1 MSTSKKSTAPR
12 RKYDDDFKN
21 EAVRL
26 VTTGNRTV
34 PDVARSLGISE
45 NLLYRWKGHTKPGG
59 QQAGSAQHEL
69 DQLREQLREQLR
81 RTEQERDILK
91 KAGPPVRLSIFSRMT

>member
-34 PDVARSLGISE
+34 PDVARSLGISQ

-69 DQLREQLREQLR
+69 DQLREQLR

>member
-1 MSTSKKSTAPR
+1 MSKPQNPSAPR
-12 RKYDDDFKN
+12 RKYDDEFKT

-26 VTTGNRTV
+26 VNTGGRTV

-45 NLLYRWKGHTKPGG
+45 NLLYRWKGNNKPGG
-59 QQAGSAQHEL
+59 HQNGVSQQEYN
-69 DQLREQLREQLR
+69 QLRDQLR

-91 KAGPPVRLSIFSRMT
+91 KALGIFSRMT

>member
-1 MSTSKKSTAPR
+1 MSKNTTPSAPR
-12 RKYDDDFKN
+12 RKYDETFRA

-26 VTTGNRTV
+26 VTTGNRSV

-45 NLLYRWKGHTKPGG
+45 NLLYNWKNKTTADKPKTGIT
-59 QQAGSAQHEL
+59 QEEH
-69 DQLREQLREQLR
+69 DRVKEQLR

-91 KAGPPVRLSIFSRMT
+91 KALGIFSRMT

>member
-1 MSTSKKSTAPR
+1 MTATADR
-12 RKYDDDFKN
+12 ETFKT

-26 VTTGNRTV
+26 VTTGNRSV

-45 NLLYRWKGHTKPGG
+45 NLLYNRIGGPVANKATADKPK
-59 QQAGSAQHEL
+59 AGVSQEEH
-69 DQLREQLREQLR
+69 DRVKEQLR

-91 KAGPPVRLSIFSRMT
+91 KALGIFSRMT

>member
-1 MSTSKKSTAPR
+1 MSKPQISKAPR
-12 RKYDDDFKN
+12 RKYDEEFKN

-26 VTTGNRTV
+26 VTTGNRSV

-45 NLLYRWKGHTKPGG
+45 NLLYRWKGYGKLSS
-59 QQAGSAQHEL
+59 QQNQVSQQ
-69 DQLREQLREQLR
+69 DYDQLREQLR

-91 KAGPPVRLSIFSRMT
+91 KALSIFSRMT

>member
-1 MSTSKKSTAPR
+1 MSKKQTQAAPR
-12 RKYDDDFKN
+12 RKYDETFKT

-26 VTTGNRTV
+26 ITTGNRSV

-45 NLLYRWKGHTKPGG
+45 NLLYNWKNKTKVDK
-59 QQAGSAQHEL
+59 QQSGISQEEH
-69 DQLREQLREQLR
+69 DRVKEQLR

-91 KAGPPVRLSIFSRMT
+91 KALGIFSRMT

>member
-1 MSTSKKSTAPR
+1 MRKSQSPKAPR
-12 RKYDDDFKN
+12 RKYDEEFKN

-26 VTTGNRTV
+26 VTTGNRSV

-45 NLLYRWKGHTKPGG
+45 NLLYRWKGYSKPNGETERVS
-59 QQAGSAQHEL
+59 QQ
-69 DQLREQLREQLR
+69 DYDQLREQLR

-91 KAGPPVRLSIFSRMT
+91 KALSIFSRMT

>member
-1 MSTSKKSTAPR
+1 MSTSKKPLTPR

-34 PDVARSLGISE
+34 SDVARSLGISE
-45 NLLYRWKGHTKPGG
+45 NLLYRWKGHAKPGRH
-59 QQAGSAQHEL
+59 QAGSTQHEL
-69 DQLREQLREQLR
+69 EQLREQLR

-91 KAGPPVRLSIFSRMT
+91 KALSIFSRIT

>member
-1 MSTSKKSTAPR
+1 MSKSQTPKAPR
-12 RKYDDDFKN
+12 RKYDEEFKN

-26 VTTGNRTV
+26 VTTGQRSV

-45 NLLYRWKGHTKPGG
+45 NLLYRWKGYSKPSGLQNEIT
-59 QQAGSAQHEL
+59 QQ
-69 DQLREQLREQLR
+69 DYDQLREQLR

-91 KAGPPVRLSIFSRMT
+91 KCPAGAPLSIFSRMT

>member
-1 MSTSKKSTAPR
+1 MSKPQTPKALR
-12 RKYDDDFKN
+12 RKYDEEFKN

-26 VTTGNRTV
+26 VTTGNRSV

-45 NLLYRWKGHTKPGG
+45 NLLYRWKGYSKPNGP
-59 QQAGSAQHEL
+59 QTEISQK
-69 DQLREQLREQLR
+69 DYDQLREQLR

-91 KAGPPVRLSIFSRMT
+91 KALSIFSRMT

>member
-1 MSTSKKSTAPR
+1 MSKTQTPSAPR
-12 RKYDDDFKN
+12 RKYDETFKT

-26 VTTGNRTV
+26 VTTGNRSV

-45 NLLYRWKGHTKPGG
+45 NLLYNWKNKETADKPKTGIS
-59 QQAGSAQHEL
+59 QEEHDRVKEL
-69 DQLREQLREQLR
+69 LR

-91 KAGPPVRLSIFSRMT
+91 KALGIFSRQT

>member
-1 MSTSKKSTAPR
+1 MAKTQPSAAPR
-12 RKYDDDFKN
+12 RKYDDEFKK

-34 PDVARSLGISE
+34 ADVARSLGISE
-45 NLLYRWKGHTKPGG
+45 NLLYRWKGHGKPSG
-59 QQAGSAQHEL
+59 QQNGVPQQEY
-69 DQLREQLREQLR
+69 DQLREQLR

-91 KAGPPVRLSIFSRMT
+91 KALSIFSRMT

>member
-1 MSTSKKSTAPR
+1 MRKSQSPKSPR
-12 RKYDDDFKN
+12 RKYDEEFKN

-26 VTTGNRTV
+26 VTTGNRSV

-45 NLLYRWKGHTKPGG
+45 NLLYRWKGYSKPNGEAERVS
-59 QQAGSAQHEL
+59 QQ
-69 DQLREQLREQLR
+69 DYDQLREQLR

-91 KAGPPVRLSIFSRMT
+91 KALSIFSRMT

>member
-1 MSTSKKSTAPR
+1 MSKSQTPKAPR
-12 RKYDDDFKN
+12 RKYDEEFKN

-26 VTTGNRTV
+26 VTTGTRSV

-45 NLLYRWKGHTKPGG
+45 NLLYRWKGYSKPSGLQNEIT
-59 QQAGSAQHEL
+59 QQ
-69 DQLREQLREQLR
+69 DYDQLREQLR

-91 KAGPPVRLSIFSRMT
+91 KALSIFSRMT

>member
-1 MSTSKKSTAPR
+1 MSKSQNPSAPR
-12 RKYDDDFKN
+12 RKYDEDFKA

-26 VTTGNRTV
+26 VTTGARSV

-45 NLLYRWKGHTKPGG
+45 NLLYRWKGNNKPGG
-59 QQAGSAQHEL
+59 QHNGVSQQEH
-69 DQLREQLREQLR
+69 DQLREQLR

-91 KAGPPVRLSIFSRMT
+91 KAGPPVRLGIFSRMT

>member
-1 MSTSKKSTAPR
+1 MANTPNSAKPR
-12 RKYDDDFKN
+12 RKYDEDFKN

-26 VTTGNRTV
+26 VTTGQRSV

-45 NLLYRWKGHTKPGG
+45 NILYRWKGQTSKVDANPNGIS
-59 QQAGSAQHEL
+59 QQ
-69 DQLREQLREQLR
+69 DYDQLREQLR

-91 KAGPPVRLSIFSRMT
+91 KALAIFSRMT

>member
-1 MSTSKKSTAPR
+1 MSKSQTPMAPR
-12 RKYDDDFKN
+12 RKYDDEFKN

-26 VTTGNRTV
+26 VTVGQRSV

-45 NLLYRWKGHTKPGG
+45 NLLYRWKGHSKPSG
-59 QQAGSAQHEL
+59 QTNGVSQHEY
-69 DQLREQLREQLR
+69 DQLREQLR

-91 KAGPPVRLSIFSRMT
+91 KALSIFSRMT

>member
-1 MSTSKKSTAPR
+1 MSKNQTPSAPR
-12 RKYDDDFKN
+12 RKYDETFKA

-26 VTTGNRTV
+26 VTTANRSV

-45 NLLYRWKGHTKPGG
+45 NLLYNWKNKETADKPKVGVS
-59 QQAGSAQHEL
+59 QEEH
-69 DQLREQLREQLR
+69 DRVKEQLR

-91 KAGPPVRLSIFSRMT
+91 KALGIFSRMT

>member
-1 MSTSKKSTAPR
+1 MSKSQNPSVPR
-12 RKYDDDFKN
+12 RKYDDEFKT

-26 VTTGNRTV
+26 VNSGGRTV

-45 NLLYRWKGHTKPGG
+45 NLLYRWKGNNKPSG
-59 QQAGSAQHEL
+59 QYNGVSQQEH
-69 DQLREQLREQLR
+69 DQLREQLR

-91 KAGPPVRLSIFSRMT
+91 KALGIFSRMT

>member
-1 MSTSKKSTAPR
+1 MSKLQTPKAPR
-12 RKYDDDFKN
+12 RKYDEEFKN

-26 VTTGNRTV
+26 ITTGNRSV

-45 NLLYRWKGHTKPGG
+45 NLLYRWKGYSKSSEPQNGVS
-59 QQAGSAQHEL
+59 QQDY
-69 DQLREQLREQLR
+69 DQLRELLR

-91 KAGPPVRLSIFSRMT
+91 KALSIFSRMT

>member
-1 MSTSKKSTAPR
+1 MSKSQTPKAPR
-12 RKYDDDFKN
+12 RKYDEEFKN

-26 VTTGNRTV
+26 VITGTRSV

-45 NLLYRWKGHTKPGG
+45 NLLYRWKGYSKSSGLPNEIT
-59 QQAGSAQHEL
+59 QH
-69 DQLREQLREQLR
+69 DYDQLREQLR

-91 KAGPPVRLSIFSRMT
+91 KALSIFSRMT